1 MKYESIC
8 ISMLYEL
15 DTKWAKELPYSFPTK
30 IQKNEEI
37 HTLPTCYPGIH
48 QGQVHC
54 TKNYVCFRPGHT
66 DQQQPHH
73 TTNSNN
79 NTNTQPT
86 TDYLSNTNSFNRHSL
101 FHSQIL
107 STLQYV
113 LNFILYHF
121 GYNSLFCTYKYN
133 KVMWLMSKS

>member
-1 MKYESIC
+1 MNLYVFPCCMSWTLSELKSCPTPFLPRYKRMRKYTYFLLVTLVYTKVKSTVQKT
-8 ISMLYEL
+8 MYAL
-15 DTKWAKELPYSFPTK
+15 DPDMQTNNSPT
-30 IQKNEEI
+30 
-37 HTLPTCYPGIH
+37 TLPTV
-48 QGQVHC
+48 Q
-54 TKNYVCFRPGHT
+54 
-66 DQQQPHH
+66 
-73 TTNSNN
+73 TNSNN
-79 NTNTQPT
+79 NTNTQST

-133 KVMWLMSKS
+133 KVM